1 MIELGFDEKEQKLY
15 MDAGKVFMRYG
26 IRSVTMD
33 DIARHL
39 RVSKKTL
46 YLYVK
51 DKSDLVQKFLALD
64 CNVTESEIKGILAQ
78 KMNAIDE
85 NFAISSFIIK
95 ELKDI
100 HPSIFYDLEK
110 YYPEGL
116 ATMNEMRH
124 EYVAEV
130 VASNI
135 ERGILEGLYRK
146 DLRVQIVT
154 SLWVI
159 RLNILFESNNTL
171 LQEFS
176 LTEVYEEMFIH
187 HIRGIASEKGL
198 KYFESKQMQ
207 SKQTK

>member
-1 MIELGFDEKEQKLY
+1 MQELGFDEKEQKLY

-46 YLYVK
+46 YQYVK
-51 DKSDLVQKFLALD
+51 DKKDLVQKFMALD
-64 CNVTESEIKGILAQ
+64 CNVTEGEIKDILAQ
-78 KMNAIDE
+78 NMNAIDE
-85 NFAISSFIIK
+85 NFAISSYIID
-95 ELKDI
+95 ELKSI

-124 EYVAEV
+124 EFVAEV
-130 VASNI
+130 MASNI
-135 ERGILEGLYRK
+135 QRGISEGLYRS

-154 SLWVI
+154 SLWVN
-159 RLNILFESNNTL
+159 RLNILFETNNTL
-171 LQEFS
+171 LQDYS

-187 HIRGIASEKGL
+187 HIRGMASAKGL
-198 KYFESKQMQ
+198 KYFESKQ
-207 SKQTK
+207 KQQNT

>member
-1 MIELGFDEKEQKLY
+1 

-46 YLYVK
+46 YQYVK
-51 DKSDLVQKFLALD
+51 DKKDLVQKFMALD
-64 CNVTESEIKGILAQ
+64 CNVTEGGIKSILEE

-85 NFAISSFIIK
+85 NFAISSFVI
-95 ELKDI
+95 EQLKDI
-100 HPSIFYDLEK
+100 HPSIFFDLEK

-124 EYVAEV
+124 EFVAEV
-130 VASNI
+130 MASNI
-135 ERGILEGLYRK
+135 ERGIAEGLYRN
-146 DLRVQIVT
+146 DLKVQIVT
-154 SLWVI
+154 LLWVN
-159 RLNILFESNNTL
+159 RLNILFETNHTL
-171 LQEFS
+171 LQQFS

-187 HIRGIASEKGL
+187 HIRGMASAKGL
-198 KYFESKQMQ
+198 KYFESKQ
-207 SKQTK
+207 KQQNK